1 MEHHPMRTLI
11 DIGENEIRALDELA
25 RKQRQS
31 RAALIRQA
39 VRAYLD
45 KRAGETAADAFGLW
59 GEKKVDGVA
68 YQRRIRGEW

>member
-1 MEHHPMRTLI
+1 MRTLI

-45 KRAGETAADAFGLW
+45 KRAEETAADAFGLW

-68 YQRRIRGEW
+68 YQQRIRGEW